1 MTKTRR
7 ITLIVAAIVAIGTG
21 ILTVSWLGGLQQKA
35 APQIA
40 PRNILV
46 AGQDIPARTK
56 ITREML
62 RQSTRAANEVDPD
75 AVLDPRQID
84 GKLAMITIPMGSIIT
99 SSKIGAPIETSLT
112 YRLKP
117 GTRAVSIS
125 IDKVKS
131 VSGLIQAGDKV
142 DVIAIPP
149 RDADRQPRAYAI
161 LRGITVLALGNML
174 ETAGATPSP
183 DNQNY
188 QTITLELTPPQVDLI
203 TMADMNTTLRLAL
216 RSPKE
221 PIRSFPVE
229 PLIFPVTPRQAA
241 VAAPQNVP
249 PPAYPAAA
257 PGLHFGVMVIDGDKV
272 LTQ

>member
-1 MTKTRR
+1 MNKTRR
-7 ITLIVAAIVAIGTG
+7 ITLIVAAVVALGTG
-21 ILTVSWLGGLQQKA
+21 VLTVNYLGGLHEKA
-35 APQIA
+35 APQAA
-40 PRNILV
+40 PRTILV

-62 RQSTRAANEVDPD
+62 RQSSRAANEVDPD

-84 GKLAMITIPMGSIIT
+84 GKLALITIPAGSIIT
-99 SSKIGAPIETSLT
+99 ANKIGAPVETSLT

-142 DVIAIPP
+142 DVIAVPP
-149 RDADRQPRAYAI
+149 RDGNTQPRGYAI
-161 LRGITVLALGNML
+161 LRGVTVLALGNML

-188 QTITLELTPPQVDLI
+188 QTITLELTPEQTDLI
-203 TMADMNTTLRLAL
+203 AMADLNTTLRLAL

-221 PIRSFPVE
+221 PIRDFPVE
-229 PLIFPVTPRQAA
+229 PLYFPVNQPQRQAPA
-241 VAAPQNVP
+241 VVP
-249 PPAYPAAA
+249 PPANPAAA
-257 PGLHFGVMVIDGDKV
+257 PAVKLGVMVIDGDKV
-272 LTQ
+272 AQ

>member
-1 MTKTRR
+1 MNKTRR

-21 ILTVSWLGGLQQKA
+21 VLTVTWLGGLQQKA

-40 PRNILV
+40 PRTILV

-56 ITREML
+56 ITRDML
-62 RQSTRAANEVDPD
+62 RQSSRAANEVESD
-75 AVLDPRQID
+75 AVLDVRQVD
-84 GKLAMITIPMGSIIT
+84 GKLAMITIPTGSIIT
-99 SSKIGAPIETSLT
+99 NSKIGAPVETSLT

-142 DVIAIPP
+142 DVIAVPP
-149 RDADRQPRAYAI
+149 RDGDRQPRGYAI
-161 LRGITVLALGNML
+161 LRGVTVLALGNQL

-183 DNQNY
+183 DNANY
-188 QTITLELTPPQVDLI
+188 QTITLELTPEQTDLI
-203 TMADMNTTLRLAL
+203 AMADLNTTLRLAL

-221 PIRSFPVE
+221 PVRSFPVE
-229 PLIFPVTPRQAA
+229 PLTFPVNAPQRQAA
-241 VAAPQNVP
+241 ANVP
-249 PPAYPAAA
+249 APSNPVPAPAVR
-257 PGLHFGVMVIDGDKV
+257 LGVTVIDGDKV
-272 LTQ
+272 QAQ